1 MMKTLSKE
9 EKDIIKL
16 INQKKIKDIYSYVR
30 YYNLGIVAQYNEV
43 DIQKAF
49 NERYGN
55 KYYIVKKEEKNIS
68 IVISLNVFPIIGLK

>member
-1 MMKTLSKE
+1 MFFSWVYFLPPF
-9 EKDIIKL
+9 L
-16 INQKKIKDIYSYVR
+16 KIKDIYSYVR

-55 KYYIVKKEEKNIS
+55 KYYIVKKEEKKGKD
-68 IVISLNVFPIIGLK
+68 VWRKWDE